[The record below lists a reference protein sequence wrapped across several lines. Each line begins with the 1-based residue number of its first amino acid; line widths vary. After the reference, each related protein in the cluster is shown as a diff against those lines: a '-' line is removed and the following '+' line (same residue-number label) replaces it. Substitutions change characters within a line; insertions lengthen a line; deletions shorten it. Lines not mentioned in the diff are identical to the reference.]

1 MAQALSNL
9 SISFPLYSSNKT
21 SKFCH
26 LPFAKLQPNKTS
38 SIKAMAGESRENLD
52 HLQRAS
58 KPQQQSQP
66 NRKRVGAVAP
76 IGLWDRFPTA
86 RTVQQ
91 MMETMERMM
100 EDPFVYSGTWPS
112 PLPSENNNYS
122 RGRTPW
128 EIKEGEGEYKMRF
141 DMPGMTK
148 EDVKVW
154 VEEKM
159 LVVKAEKA
167 PKKKKNINGA
177 VQKGEQEEEEEEEEW
192 SAKSYG
198 RYSSRIALPENVQFE
213 KIKAEVKDGV
223 LYITIPKAS
232 NQDVS
237 REAKEVEPIR
247 ALTESVSFGRFMSE
261 SLAWEKWST
270 FSHNRYLEEVEKFSK
285 PGSVAE
291 KKAYF
296 EAHYKRRA
304 EMRAAALLEQANT
317 IAANASQME
326 TSSAEPIDSS
336 LNIDSANAN
345 ALAAIDEER
354 EKDVLDAEVVNCG
367 DVYAGNL
374 NVERDTADF
383 TVSERDQAAMDT
395 DVNVENDQGMIMAT
409 PDKKIVHMESSDQK
423 NLTSSSKKR
432 STNSM
437 SKSSTPSRVPK
448 APKLPLPPSKRLAS
462 GQARCDTG
470 VVKSIGNSN
479 DKKKTTPN
487 SLHMSISFASGASKT
502 SKMPLRMPKD
512 STTPLQT
519 PTRTFKKAADQENLA
534 PSSEKRH
541 LNSTF
546 KLSNHGGVPKQV
558 TPRVGNNHALINK
571 KSAVDSTEQRRVVQK
586 SLHMSMNF
594 TPNVAETNKTSLKIS
609 KDSSAVLQTPTRA
622 SINGGS
628 KHPSNVLQSQDRR
641 SRAVLNKSV
650 SGGITGEGRW
660 PSVSNCSKS
669 SSTSVTSAQSPI
681 ASSPFR
687 FRSEERAAKR
697 KEASLTATFFHAIIV
712 MISNFTKSL
721 MVFDC
726 CPMPV
731 L

>member
-9 SISFPLYSSNKT
+9 SISLPLYSSNKT
-21 SKFCH
+21 SKFGH
-26 LPFAKLQPNKTS
+26 LPFAKLQPNKNS
-38 SIKAMAGESRENLD
+38 SIKAMAGERSRENLD

-58 KPQQQSQP
+58 KPQQQAQP
-66 NRKRVGAVAP
+66 NRKRVGPVAP
-76 IGLWDRFPTA
+76 IGLWDRFPSA

-100 EDPFVYSGTWPS
+100 EDPFAYSGTWPS

-128 EIKEGEGEYKMRF
+128 EIKEGESEYKMRF

-167 PKKKKNINGA
+167 PKKKNNINGA
-177 VQKGEQEEEEEEEEW
+177 VQKGEQDEEEEEEEEW

-317 IAANASQME
+317 IAANASQIE
-326 TSSAEPIDSS
+326 TSTAEPMDSS
-336 LNIDSANAN
+336 LNIDSANAK
-345 ALAAIDEER
+345 ALVAIDEEQ
-354 EKDVLDAEVVNCG
+354 EKDVSDA

-374 NVERDTADF
+374 NVERDTADV
-383 TVSERDQAAMDT
+383 TVSERDQAAMDI
-395 DVNVENDQGMIMAT
+395 DVNVENDTPVEHVDNQGMIMAT
-409 PDKKIVHMESSDQK
+409 PDKKILHMESSDQT
-423 NLTSSSKKR
+423 NSTSSSKKR
-432 STNSM
+432 RTNSM
-437 SKSSTPSRVPK
+437 SKSSTPSRIPK
-448 APKLPLPPSKRLAS
+448 APKLPLHPSKRVAS

-502 SKMPLRMPKD
+502 SKTSLRMPKD

-534 PSSEKRH
+534 PSSEKRQ
-541 LNSTF
+541 LNSTSRS
-546 KLSNHGGVPKQV
+546 SNHGGVPKQV
-558 TPRVGNNHALINK
+558 TPRVGNNHALTNK

-594 TPNVAETNKTSLKIS
+594 TPSVAETNKTSLKIS
-609 KDSSAVLQTPTRA
+609 RDSSTVLRTPTRA
-622 SINGGS
+622 SVNGGS
-628 KHPSNVLQSQDRR
+628 KHPSNVLQSQDKR

-650 SGGITGEGRW
+650 SGGVTGDGRW
-660 PSVSNCSKS
+660 PSISNCSKS

-697 KEASLTATFFHAIIV
+697 KEASLTFF
-712 MISNFTKSL
+712 ML
-721 MVFDC
+721 
-726 CPMPV
+726 
-731 L
+731 